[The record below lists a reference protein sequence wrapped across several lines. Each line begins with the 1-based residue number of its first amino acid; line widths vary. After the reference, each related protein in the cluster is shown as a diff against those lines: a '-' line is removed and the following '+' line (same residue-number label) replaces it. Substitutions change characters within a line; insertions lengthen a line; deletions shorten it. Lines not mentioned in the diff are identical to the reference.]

1 MNPRYSVSSHL
12 DLGAGTSKSILRFEN
27 VKPSDQGSYMCQLNT
42 LGSLGQTGFLT
53 VTGTYCSSNNP
64 SGIVRKYLKDQ
75 GIFSNMYF
83 FTEPPRFVEDSGQ
96 SDITVREGDTVT
108 LPCQA
113 VGSPKPHIDWKRED
127 GNKIVGGM
135 QSKTH
140 TNSTATNYEHHAC
153 TFRKLS
159 TAWAKIVLLRLFC
172 RFRFLLMAFAY
183 SIHLS
188 STACRRKI
196 LWYIWLIIVADY
208 ISGTCCSE
216 RV

>member
-1 MNPRYSVSSHL
+1 
-12 DLGAGTSKSILRFEN
+12 
-27 VKPSDQGSYMCQLNT
+27 MCASELEGGGCDDKNIQ
-42 LGSLGQTGFLT
+42 
-53 VTGTYCSSNNP
+53 CSSCDFRCESMQVLETHMNTHHP
-64 SGIVRKYLKDQ
+64 KCDSTPHLLDKYLKDQ

-159 TAWAKIVLLRLFC
+159 TAWVKIALLRLVC
-172 RFRFLLMAFAY
+172 RFRF
-183 SIHLS
+183 
-188 STACRRKI
+188 C
-196 LWYIWLIIVADY
+196 
-208 ISGTCCSE
+208 
-216 RV
+216 